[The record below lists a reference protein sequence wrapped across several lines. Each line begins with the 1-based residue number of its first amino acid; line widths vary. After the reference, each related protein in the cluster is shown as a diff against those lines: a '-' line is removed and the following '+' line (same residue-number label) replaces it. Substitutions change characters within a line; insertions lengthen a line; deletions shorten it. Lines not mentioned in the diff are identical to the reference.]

1 MPGNIEAV
9 EAEVTHVTL
18 TCGVLPYGARRR
30 RRTSRVWDTLELP

>member
-1 MPGNIEAV
+1 MPGNIETV

-30 RRTSRVWDTLELP
+30 RTSGLWDTLKLP